1 MGLTLMVVSLA
12 KNYSLTKAKRKYI
25 FEVIQEKNLLHV
37 DIALMPV
44 QIKKIWK
51 DTFLKFIMK
60 F

>member
-25 FEVIQEKNLLHV
+25 LEVIQEKNLLHV

-44 QIKKIWK
+44 QIKKI
-51 DTFLKFIMK
+51 
-60 F
+60 